1 MTCTMFTPRTIFLD
15 TYILLLLELGI
26 AVFTCLILYL
36 IHVITRYRSRSK
48 TGEAVEMYL
57 GGESPRI
64 LKRVYVPVSGLYWGF
79 VRVFARR
86 VYFYIRHV
94 MHNGVLA
101 TWATYMAGWFGF
113 LMVLTLIAISM
124 AILWR

>member
-1 MTCTMFTPRTIFLD
+1 MFAPRTIFLD
-15 TYILLLLELGI
+15 TYIELLVELGV
-26 AVFTCLILYL
+26 AVLVGLTLYL
-36 IHVITRYRSRSK
+36 FHVITRYRSRSK

-64 LKRVYVPVSGLYWGF
+64 LRRMYAPVSGLYWGF

-94 MHNGVLA
+94 MHNGILA

-113 LMVLTLIAISM
+113 LLVLALVTVSM
-124 AILWR
+124 IIMWR